1 MRNVFISGTGQSPV
15 GEHWSTSLRHL
26 ALAAIEPAL
35 QSSAVKYPD
44 ALYVGNML
52 SGELS
57 QQEHLGALIADFC
70 GLGGIEAMTIE
81 ASGAS
86 GGAALRQAY
95 LAIRSGA
102 VDTALV
108 VGVEK
113 MTDKVGSAV
122 AAATATGADG
132 DWELAQG
139 TTAAAIAALLLRRY
153 LHENSLEL
161 DVMAEFSVNSHANA
175 RTNPNAMFR
184 NLLKPEAF
192 ARAAMVATPVN
203 MFDSAPDADGAAA
216 LLLVAEDIVQRN
228 GAAAHA
234 PLVRIAGSA
243 MATDTLA
250 VHDRRDLL
258 TFDAAR
264 QSAARVYEQAGIGPA
279 DVDVFELH
287 DSCTIYAVLSLEA
300 TQFAARGAG
309 WQLAQ
314 NGAISREGKIP
325 ISTFGG
331 LKARGN
337 PGGATGVYQAVE
349 IVQQLNG
356 MAGEN
361 QVPGAALGML
371 QCLGGSGAT
380 AATHIFAIAE

>member
-1 MRNVFISGTGQSPV
+1 MREVFVIGTGQSPV
-15 GEHWSTSLRHL
+15 GEHWSTSLRQL
-26 ALAAIEPAL
+26 ALAAVEPAL
-35 QSSAVKYPD
+35 QTSGVKYPD

-70 GLGGIEAMTIE
+70 GLRGIEAMTIE

-102 VDTALV
+102 IDTALV

-122 AAATATGADG
+122 VAATATGADG

-161 DVMAEFSVNSHANA
+161 DVMAGFSVNSHANA
-175 RTNPNAMFR
+175 CTNPNAMFR
-184 NLLKPEAF
+184 NQLSPEVF
-192 ARAAMVATPVN
+192 ARAAMVAAPVN

-216 LLLVAEDIVQRN
+216 LLLVGEDVVQRK
-228 GAAAHA
+228 GAASHA
-234 PLVRIAGSA
+234 PFVRIAGSA
-243 MATDTLA
+243 IATDTLA

-258 TFDAAR
+258 TFEAAR
-264 QSAARVYEQAGIGPA
+264 QSAARAYEQAGISPA

-287 DSCTIYAVLSLEA
+287 DSFTIYAALSLEA

-314 NGAISREGKIP
+314 NGAISREGEIP

-349 IVQQLNG
+349 VVQQLSG
-356 MAGEN
+356 KAGEN
-361 QVPGAALGML
+361 QVPGAELGML

-380 AATHIFAIAE
+380 AATHIFTIVE